1 MAIWDPG
8 IMTSNAGTPSYSA
21 KELRFYLA
29 AEDRTEGSK
38 RPTHLKVSQRGAG
51 ANMSVDVAAGD
62 AIVQGDDSS
71 NQGRYAG
78 RVDAT
83 YNLTGFTA
91 PSGSNQRYDLVVLK
105 MNDPDDGGS
114 AGRNATIERVTGTA
128 ATSPTVPSTPASA
141 LLLAIV
147 GPFTS
152 STTSVTTSMIHD
164 AQSGTGPSE
173 AASAHLLSAARRD
186 CGVVEAF
193 AGPVAW
199 VPNGALVCAGQAVSR
214 TTYADLFAVLGTTH
228 GAGDGLT
235 TFNLPDYRG
244 RMLAGLDNMG
254 GSDAGRLSVSN
265 TLGLTGGEETHQLTT
280 NESGLVAHTHTMNHD
295 HPAVN
300 VNVNGGNA
308 SVGYYVVTRSGTDSG
323 SIVSELGN
331 PYPLTVDVPNFT
343 GSTGGSA
350 AASAAAAHNNMP
362 PYSLVNWIVWA

>member
-1 MAIWDPG
+1 
-8 IMTSNAGTPSYSA
+8 
-21 KELRFYLA
+21 
-29 AEDRTEGSK
+29 
-38 RPTHLKVSQRGAG
+38 
-51 ANMSVDVAAGD
+51 MSVDVAAGD

-91 PSGSNQRYDLVVLK
+91 PAGSNQRYDLVVLK

-114 AGRNATIERVTGTA
+114 AGRNATIERVAGTA

-141 LLLAIV
+141 LLLAVV

-152 STTSVTTSMIHD
+152 ATTSITTSLIHD
-164 AQSGTGPSE
+164 AQSGTGPSG
-173 AASAHLLSAARRD
+173 ASAAHLLSAARRD

-214 TTYADLFAVLGTTH
+214 STYADLFAVIGTTH
-228 GAGDGLT
+228 GSGDGST

-244 RMLAGLDNMG
+244 RSLFGLDNMG
-254 GSDAGRLSVSN
+254 GSDAGRLSASN
-265 TLGLTGGEETHQLTT
+265 TLGGAGGAETHTLTEAQIPTLTHSVTDPTHVHPEVDDGGTQLGYLKIESAGSGQAPLLTGSALSTDFKPKAET
-280 NESGLVAHTHTMNHD
+280 
-295 HPAVN
+295 
-300 VNVNGGNA
+300 
-308 SVGYYVVTRSGTDSG
+308 
-323 SIVSELGN
+323 
-331 PYPLTVDVPNFT
+331 
-343 GSTGGSA
+343 A
-350 AASAAAAHNNMP
+350 AASTGISVANHGGGQAHNNMP